1 LAGENPYNEKELL
14 LRISKGDEAAFT
26 LIFRQYQGK
35 LYSVAL
41 DITHSSE
48 TAEEII
54 QDVFLKIW
62 LRKKELI
69 EVESFSGYLFIV
81 MRSYLFIVMRNLA
94 LDWLVKQARRQKI
107 FDQISSEKAT
117 AQPSAEAFLNQKE
130 FNDLLQKG
138 MDQLPRQQQEVF
150 RLMRQE
156 GLSRQET
163 AQTLN
168 IDPNTVKTHMSRA
181 LKSLRAWYI
190 AQGETLIIIGLLF
203 PEIFF

>member
-1 LAGENPYNEKELL
+1 MAGENPYNEKELL

-69 EVESFSGYLFIV
+69 EVESFSG
-81 MRSYLFIVMRNLA
+81 YLFIVMRNLA

>member
-1 LAGENPYNEKELL
+1 M
-14 LRISKGDEAAFT
+14 RISKGDEAAFT

-69 EVESFSGYLFIV
+69 EVESFSG
-81 MRSYLFIVMRNLA
+81 YLFIVMRNLA

>member
-1 LAGENPYNEKELL
+1 M
-14 LRISKGDEAAFT
+14 RISKGDETAFT

-48 TAEEII
+48 IAEEII

-62 LRKKELI
+62 IRREELI
-69 EVESFSGYLFIV
+69 KVESFSGYLFIV
-81 MRSYLFIVMRNLA
+81 MRNQA

-107 FDQISSEKAT
+107 FNQISSEKAII
-117 AQPSAEAFLNQKE
+117 QPSAEEFLNQKE

-138 MDQLPRQQQEVF
+138 LDKLPRQQQEVF

-168 IDPNTVKTHMSRA
+168 IDANTVKTHMSRA

-190 AQGETLIIIGLLF
+190 AQGELIIIIWLLC
-203 PEIFF
+203 PEIFFFRCHP

>member
-69 EVESFSGYLFIV
+69 EVESFSG
-81 MRSYLFIVMRNLA
+81 YLFIVMRNLA

>member
-1 LAGENPYNEKELL
+1 MTGENPYNEKELL
-14 LRISKGDEAAFT
+14 LRVSKGDETAFT

-48 TAEEII
+48 IAEEII

-62 LRKKELI
+62 IRREELI
-69 EVESFSGYLFIV
+69 KVESFSGYLFIV
-81 MRSYLFIVMRNLA
+81 MRNQA

-107 FDQISSEKAT
+107 FNQISSEKAII
-117 AQPSAEAFLNQKE
+117 QPSAEEFLNQKE

-138 MDQLPRQQQEVF
+138 LDKLPRQQQEVF

-168 IDPNTVKTHMSRA
+168 IDANTVKTHMSRA

-190 AQGETLIIIGLLF
+190 AQGELIIIIWLLC
-203 PEIFF
+203 PEIFFFRCHP